1 MSTARFCCCGTGGP
15 VCDPCVC
22 SNTVYSLKWTGTLN
36 FGAVGCDPC
45 PNVGG
50 LYFYTRAFTVAYST
64 TTVIPNNLA
73 CGGQTSIALSA
84 PYTAYDR
91 PSCTVASG
99 AVLPPPGYNLTMKL
113 EKPQQSGTPACHW
126 IATVSIPFTLFD
138 SCGFTQPAGVVGLV
152 YKKLYDPNLGC
163 TPPGALSF
171 DRAFL
176 TYGGSPTEYYPVGEI
191 SAQNLGSFLGWS
203 YERLDSFGVGQMVV
217 S

>member
-22 SNTVYSLKWTGTLN
+22 SNTVYSLKWTGTMN
-36 FGAVGCDPC
+36 FGMVACDFC
-45 PNVGG
+45 PTVAGP
-50 LYFYTRAFTVAYST
+50 YHYTRARTVAYST

-84 PYTAYDR
+84 PWTAYDR

-99 AVLPPPGYNLTMKL
+99 AVLPGASYNLTMTL
-113 EKPQQSGTPACHW
+113 QKPQQSGTPACHW
-126 IATVSIPFTLFD
+126 TATATVLISHFEQCNFTPVLGQI
-138 SCGFTQPAGVVGLV
+138 SLV

-191 SAQNLGSFLGWS
+191 SAENLGSFLGWS